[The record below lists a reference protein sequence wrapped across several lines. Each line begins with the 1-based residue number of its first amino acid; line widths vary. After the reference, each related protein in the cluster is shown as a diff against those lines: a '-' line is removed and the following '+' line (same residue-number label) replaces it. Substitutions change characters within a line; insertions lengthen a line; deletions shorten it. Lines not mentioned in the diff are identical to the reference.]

1 MYSGSEPRERICA
14 LRSSTPIGL
23 ICRDQPQS
31 NSTLPCAHTMRYADT
46 GSHSRSELLANTP
59 EALIN
64 PQSSPPNGILVKRP
78 LLVADY
84 FVLIGFKAPER
95 EGRLNGGISG

>member
-1 MYSGSEPRERICA
+1 
-14 LRSSTPIGL
+14 
-23 ICRDQPQS
+23 
-31 NSTLPCAHTMRYADT
+31 MRYADT

-78 LLVADY
+78 LLVADD
-84 FVLIGFKAPER
+84 FVLIGFKAPEW
-95 EGRLNGGISG
+95 EGS